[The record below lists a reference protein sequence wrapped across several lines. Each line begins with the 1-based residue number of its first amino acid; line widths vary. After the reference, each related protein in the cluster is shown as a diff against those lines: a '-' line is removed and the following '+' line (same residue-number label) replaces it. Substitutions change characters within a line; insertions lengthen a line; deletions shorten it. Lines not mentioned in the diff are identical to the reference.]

1 MRIGP
6 STSIPTASSPTVGR
20 ERRRLLI
27 DPTQRVA
34 QGRVITLSESERH
47 YLRRVLRLRLG
58 DQVDVVNGRG
68 GLWLASLEAT
78 DRLLLTSDPDQ
89 PLQLEPKP
97 KQRLG
102 LAVALMRR
110 DTDVWIRMAC
120 ELGIDELQP
129 VLSERCV
136 PQADQRLERWQ
147 SIVQESVEQCERL
160 WAPQLHPVRP
170 IKDALDRIDGPV
182 AMAVTRQQNGQP
194 LSAWLASTGRC
205 HSAWVL
211 VGPEGGWTA
220 AEQALVTNAGG
231 SAVSLGCSIL
241 RSSTAAVRAAVELVQ
256 WRESQSDCQLSPK
269 SAPAP

>member
-89 PLQLEPKP
+89 PLLLEPKP

-147 SIVQESVEQCERL
+147 SIVQESVEQC
-160 WAPQLHPVRP
+160 
-170 IKDALDRIDGPV
+170 
-182 AMAVTRQQNGQP
+182 
-194 LSAWLASTGRC
+194 
-205 HSAWVL
+205 
-211 VGPEGGWTA
+211 
-220 AEQALVTNAGG
+220 
-231 SAVSLGCSIL
+231 
-241 RSSTAAVRAAVELVQ
+241 
-256 WRESQSDCQLSPK
+256 
-269 SAPAP
+269 